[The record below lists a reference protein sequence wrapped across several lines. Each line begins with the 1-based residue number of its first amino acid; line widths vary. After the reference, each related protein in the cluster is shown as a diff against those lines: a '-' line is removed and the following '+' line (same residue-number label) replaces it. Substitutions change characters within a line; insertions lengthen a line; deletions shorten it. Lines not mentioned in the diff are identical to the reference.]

1 MRKMNGWKVAT
12 IILATVLV
20 VNFALFALPENK
32 GTLGQNGKNGEI
44 TLVKPSFLS
53 NVSAATSPGPNFLY
67 QEAGISA
74 YTNVGQTIDIK
85 TVSSI
90 FRTIEK
96 QTSDY
101 IVGTVALPNY
111 PVTDYVHVYADT
123 SGWIVAYYLKD
134 QPASMIVD
142 WNNYGQDGV
151 IKGTKL
157 DTAIDIVSKAAG
169 VYVTTQRYYYDFSYP
184 DANKLMIVI
193 GGRWSAET
201 STFNL
206 KLPSSFTF
214 YEYSYSLYTGYG
226 GGTNLYIDD
235 NNIRHGDSDTIYTG
249 TLSSAQLAPNIFHTI
264 KVGVDWFPKYAFAA
278 IVLVYKE
285 WLQWA
290 IFFKWSSLIVH

>member
-44 TLVKPSFLS
+44 ALVKPPFLS

-90 FRTIEK
+90 FKTIEK

-101 IVGTVALPNY
+101 IVGTVALPGY
-111 PVTDYVHVYADT
+111 PDNTVPGHPETDYIHVYADT
-123 SGWIVAYYLKD
+123 NGWIVAYYLKD

-142 WNNYGQDGV
+142 WSNYGEDKV

-157 DTAIDIVSKAAG
+157 ETVIDIVSKAAG
-169 VYVTTQRYYYDFSYP
+169 VYVTTQKYYYDFNYP
-184 DANKLMIVI
+184 DANKLMIII
-193 GGRWSAET
+193 GGSSRVEE

-206 KLPSSFTF
+206 KLPSSLIF
-214 YEYSYSLYTGYG
+214 YEYSYSLYTKADQGS
-226 GGTNLYIDD
+226 TDLYVDG
-235 NNIRHGDSDTIYTG
+235 NEIRHGDNYSIYTG
-249 TLSSAQLAPNIFHTI
+249 TLSSSQFAPNIFHTV
-264 KVGVDWFPKYAFAA
+264 KVGINWYPKYAFVA

-285 WLQWA
+285 
-290 IFFKWSSLIVH
+290 

>member
-32 GTLGQNGKNGEI
+32 GTLGQNGKNGQI
-44 TLVKPSFLS
+44 ALVKPSFLS

-90 FRTIEK
+90 FKTIEK

-101 IVGTVALPNY
+101 VVGTVALPNY
-111 PVTDYVHVYADT
+111 SVTDYVHVYVDT

-142 WNNYGQDGV
+142 WNNYGQDQV

-184 DANKLMIVI
+184 DANKLMIII
-193 GGRWSAET
+193 GGKWRGEA
-201 STFNL
+201 STFDL

-214 YEYSYSLYTGYG
+214 YEYSYSLYKKGSAINFYVDG
-226 GGTNLYIDD
+226 NKICYVEDD
-235 NNIRHGDSDTIYTG
+235 IYTG
-249 TLSSAQLAPNIFHTI
+249 MLSSAQLSPNIFHTI
-264 KVGVDWFPKYAFAA
+264 KVDGYLGLQYAFAA

-285 WLQWA
+285 
-290 IFFKWSSLIVH
+290 